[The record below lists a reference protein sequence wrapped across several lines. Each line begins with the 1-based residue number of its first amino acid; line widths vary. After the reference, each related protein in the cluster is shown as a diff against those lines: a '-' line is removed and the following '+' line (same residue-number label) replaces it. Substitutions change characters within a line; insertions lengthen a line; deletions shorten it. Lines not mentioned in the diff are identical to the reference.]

1 MECISREHRVGLG
14 SCRLSIIDLTP
25 AGHMP
30 MSNEDGSIWI
40 TQNGEIYNF
49 PELRQQLEQHGHRF
63 RSRSDTE
70 VLIHGYEEW
79 GLDLLPRLN
88 GMFAFALLD
97 LRDRSRFPGPRLLL
111 ARDRFGI
118 KPLYYRLRGERLLF
132 ASEIK
137 AILMAHEV
145 QAELDLEALH
155 RYLSFLW
162 IPGPTT
168 LFRGIVQ
175 LPPAHYLSWSDG
187 RAEVKPYWELRF
199 NPDSRM
205 RKRPPSKNYA
215 QSCSVL

>member
-1 MECISREHRVGLG
+1 MGSGPSSKTERDVRV
-14 SCRLSIIDLTP
+14 
-25 AGHMP
+25 
-30 MSNEDGSIWI
+30 
-40 TQNGEIYNF
+40 
-49 PELRQQLEQHGHRF
+49 
-63 RSRSDTE
+63 
-70 VLIHGYEEW
+70 
-79 GLDLLPRLN
+79 
-88 GMFAFALLD
+88 FASD

-205 RKRPPSKNYA
+205 REKTAVEELRLILQRA
-215 QSCSVL
+215 VDRI